1 MPIKKVALVDLG
13 DAEEDLR
20 QSIWVN
26 LLLLRTALEALG
38 NPSLA
43 VGGEDHAT
51 DSDENI
57 EALGQ
62 RAHSL
67 NF

>member
-26 LLLLRTALEALG
+26 LLLLRTALKTLR

-43 VGGEDHAT
+43 VGGEDHAA
-51 DSDENI
+51 DSDED
-57 EALGQ
+57 
-62 RAHSL
+62 
-67 NF
+67 F